1 MPWGDRVAAGPRAA
15 GSALAL
21 VTLITVLCTAPAR
34 AQPAPGQIDL
44 RLAHERSQGRYGET
58 SRTTIDQTTLA
69 VRYHGT
75 GWWTD
80 LQLPWLRV
88 RSPGGSGLPE
98 ANGAAGSQVQG
109 LGDVWWRGRLALREA
124 DARGPGLDLVLKLKL
139 ATGDAD
145 RGLGT
150 GGRDVALQLDLD
162 QTTAGAQWLAH
173 LGWRHTGDPAGFRP
187 YRNPWYGGV
196 GVQRA
201 LSPAWELGAG
211 IDWREPIGRLG
222 PLGEATVHLAW
233 RDGARRWQLHLTGGW
248 ERASPDVALGLS
260 WRQRF

>member
-1 MPWGDRVAAGPRAA
+1 MLVRRAWPLLLAAVLPSTAA
-15 GSALAL
+15 
-21 VTLITVLCTAPAR
+21 

-44 RLAHERSQGRYGET
+44 RIAQERSQGRYGEA

-69 VRYHGT
+69 ARWHGA
-75 GWWTD
+75 GWWID
-80 LQLPWLRV
+80 VQLPWLRV
-88 RSPGGSGLPE
+88 HNPGGSGLPE
-98 ANGAAGSQVQG
+98 ANGAGGSRVQG

-124 DARGPGLDLVLKLKL
+124 DAWPGLDLVLKLKL

-162 QTTAGAQWLAH
+162 HNADGAQWLAH

-211 IDWREPIGRLG
+211 IDWREAIGRLG
-222 PLGEATVHLAW
+222 PLGEATLHLAW
-233 RDGARRWQLHLTGGW
+233 RDGAQRWQLHLTRGW
-248 ERASPDVALGLS
+248 ERASPDVALGLT